1 MKTIRYY
8 IDKLF
13 DSQSKRQ
20 KAFITE
26 RMREYAMNIDEFTI
40 GEVVAHI
47 DGRRCLITNKTI
59 NSIEVKLTR
68 KTNEGVDCKQW
79 YDMRMFNNTFKKI

>member
-1 MKTIRYY
+1 MKKIRYY

-20 KAFITE
+20 KAFIAE
-26 RMREYAMNIDEFTI
+26 RMREYAANIDEFTI

-47 DGRRCLITNKTI
+47 DGRKCLITNKTI

-79 YDMRMFNNTFKKI
+79 YDMRIFNNTFKKI